1 MNCNAN
7 IVMLMVLSTRVL
19 SEVVQSKFEYLGTSL
34 KDLSVLIPREF
45 ILSRKENTAIQC
57 CSECLM
63 LINCSGVEIC
73 GNSVYLSCRLWNAS
87 FTTITPVSSISGE
100 ECQRYIKVRL
110 VFSNFYLKKTDIYS
124 QFTYYD
130 RITVLHGQEEKSIWR
145 TWY

>member
-34 KDLSVLIPREF
+34 KDLSVSIPREF

-63 LINCSGVEIC
+63 LIYCSGVEIC
-73 GNSVYLSCRLWNAS
+73 GNSVHLSCRLWNAS

-110 VFSNFYLKKTDIYS
+110 VFLTFISRKPISTLSSFIM
-124 QFTYYD
+124 
-130 RITVLHGQEEKSIWR
+130 IE
-145 TWY
+145 